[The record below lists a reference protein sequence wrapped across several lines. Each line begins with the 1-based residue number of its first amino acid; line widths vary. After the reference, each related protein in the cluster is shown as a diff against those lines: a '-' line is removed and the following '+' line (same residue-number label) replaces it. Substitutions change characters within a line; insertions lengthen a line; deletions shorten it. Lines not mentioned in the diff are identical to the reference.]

1 MILGFL
7 ATASS
12 AKIARVREVMSES
25 FMVNGSWMRF
35 GLVEVGRQVR
45 DGPVR
50 VGVLIW
56 RGIVRTVLQ
65 RRVDSV
71 SLY

>member
-1 MILGFL
+1 
-7 ATASS
+7 
-12 AKIARVREVMSES
+12 MSES